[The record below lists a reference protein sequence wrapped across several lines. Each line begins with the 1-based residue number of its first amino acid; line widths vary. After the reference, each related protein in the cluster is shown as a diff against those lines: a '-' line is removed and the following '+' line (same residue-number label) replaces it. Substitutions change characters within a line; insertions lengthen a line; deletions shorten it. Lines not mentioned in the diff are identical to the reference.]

1 VFAFRWGARGKV
13 VTFDAVEPQR
23 GFTLIELMMVVAII
37 GILASV
43 AIPMFGQYTVRTR
56 VTEGLV
62 GAGAAKTRVA
72 EILQAGQS
80 APAGYATNFVAPP
93 ATANVASVAINPVAG
108 VITMMT
114 TAQAGGGSVV
124 LSPYTGAG
132 TGLPNPTVAF
142 PPPSGLVKWQCMAA
156 GTTSLVAGVLP
167 GTLPRRFAPPE
178 CR

>member
-1 VFAFRWGARGKV
+1 MK
-13 VTFDAVEPQR
+13 FDAIEPQR

-43 AIPMFGQYTVRTR
+43 AIPMFGQYTIRTR

-62 GAGAAKTRVA
+62 TAGTAKTRVA
-72 EILQAGQS
+72 EIVQSGHATAG
-80 APAGYATNFVAPP
+80 GYAAAFVAPG
-93 ATANVASVAINPVAG
+93 ATANVASVAINPITG

-124 LSPYTGAG
+124 LSPYTGAN
-132 TGLPNPTVAF
+132 TRLPNATVTF
-142 PPPSGLVKWQCMAA
+142 PPPVGPIYWQCMAA
-156 GTTSLVAGVLP
+156 GTPSLVAGILP

>member
-1 VFAFRWGARGKV
+1 MG
-13 VTFDAVEPQR
+13 FDTVEPQR

-43 AIPMFGQYTVRTR
+43 ALPAYSQYAVRTR

-62 GAGAAKTRVA
+62 SAGTAKTRVA
-72 EILQAGQS
+72 EILQSGQ
-80 APAGYATNFVAPP
+80 ATPAGYTATFVAPA
-93 ATANVASVAINPVAG
+93 ATANVASVAINPVTG

-132 TGLPNPTVAF
+132 TGLPNPTVTF
-142 PPPSGLVKWQCMAA
+142 PPPIGQVNWQCMAA
-156 GTTSLVAGVLP
+156 GTPSLVAGVSP
-167 GTLPRRFAPPE
+167 GTLPRRLAPPE